1 MIDLT
6 INKTGLEHNLRKAKE
21 NRIIIPTIAQMQ
33 HPETIPE
40 KIRERLKTVGLWDVD
55 PLNLFR
61 ITWKNEAKE
70 SGGMFQAVP
79 NYIELPPALT
89 GVPCRIVA
97 MVGKWFPTGCH
108 KVGASFG
115 CLAPRLVTGQF
126 DVNRHKAVW
135 PSTGNY
141 CRGGAFNS
149 RLLGAQGV
157 AILPAEMSQ
166 ERFDWLHEIGAEVI
180 ATPGCE
186 SNVKE
191 IFDKTNELKQDPQ
204 YMIFNQFEEMG
215 NPLWHY
221 NVTGNALADVYEA
234 IKRGVSFETIYNITK
249 IDPWFLAKLQGLAET
264 ELALAGLRG
273 GILTEELYRTAKMQ
287 GFLDKTVL
295 RLTGLDALPCEKL
308 RASYKMV
315 DTCAAEFSAKTPYFY
330 STFDEENE
338 AAQFI
343 AEHPSD
349 RKKVL
354 VFGSGPIR
362 IGQGIEFDYC
372 SVHCTWVLKSHGCE
386 AVIVNNNPETVS
398 TDFDTGDRLY
408 FDPLTEE
415 SVEHIIAT
423 EKPWACVVQFG
434 GQTAI
439 KLTKHLTKLG
449 VKILGTSAD
458 AIDEAE
464 DRERFDALLEK
475 CGIPRPQGHTVF
487 TCEEALAAGAQLGY
501 PVLLRP
507 SYVLGGQN
515 MIIAY
520 NENDVREY
528 MAIITSHVDMS
539 NPVLVD
545 KYLMG
550 TECEVDAICD
560 GEDFLIPGM
569 MEHIERAGIHSGDS
583 ISVYPPQNLKQKIK
597 GTIVDYTGRLARALN
612 VVGLMNI
619 QFVVYNNEVFIIEVN
634 PRSSRTVPYISKVTG
649 VPMVELAVRCML
661 GEKLRDMG
669 YGTGLYPTGDYC
681 AVKVPVFSFEKLHD
695 VDTQLGPEMKSTGEV
710 LGIDKTFEDALLKGL
725 VGAGYSLRQPTPGKC
740 VILTVKDADKRELV
754 DIAWQLKDMGYKLY
768 GTSGTA
774 YYLGQNMVACNEV
787 RKLSEAR
794 PNIMDLFE
802 SGLVDYVISTSS
814 KGRIPSHDSV
824 KMRRKAVELSIPCLT
839 AIDTARVLV
848 KCLRSGKT
856 LADVDLVDISTI

>member
-1 MIDLT
+1 
-6 INKTGLEHNLRKAKE
+6 
-21 NRIIIPTIAQMQ
+21 
-33 HPETIPE
+33 
-40 KIRERLKTVGLWDVD
+40 
-55 PLNLFR
+55 
-61 ITWKNEAKE
+61 
-70 SGGMFQAVP
+70 
-79 NYIELPPALT
+79 
-89 GVPCRIVA
+89 
-97 MVGKWFPTGCH
+97 
-108 KVGASFG
+108 
-115 CLAPRLVTGQF
+115 
-126 DVNRHKAVW
+126 
-135 PSTGNY
+135 
-141 CRGGAFNS
+141 
-149 RLLGAQGV
+149 
-157 AILPAEMSQ
+157 
-166 ERFDWLHEIGAEVI
+166 
-180 ATPGCE
+180 
-186 SNVKE
+186 
-191 IFDKTNELKQDPQ
+191 
-204 YMIFNQFEEMG
+204 
-215 NPLWHY
+215 
-221 NVTGNALADVYEA
+221 
-234 IKRGVSFETIYNITK
+234 
-249 IDPWFLAKLQGLAET
+249 
-264 ELALAGLRG
+264 
-273 GILTEELYRTAKMQ
+273 
-287 GFLDKTVL
+287 
-295 RLTGLDALPCEKL
+295 
-308 RASYKMV
+308 
-315 DTCAAEFSAKTPYFY
+315 
-330 STFDEENE
+330 
-338 AAQFI
+338 
-343 AEHPSD
+343 
-349 RKKVL
+349 
-354 VFGSGPIR
+354 
-362 IGQGIEFDYC
+362 
-372 SVHCTWVLKSHGCE
+372 
-386 AVIVNNNPETVS
+386 
-398 TDFDTGDRLY
+398 
-408 FDPLTEE
+408 
-415 SVEHIIAT
+415 
-423 EKPWACVVQFG
+423 VVQFG